1 MDSARFNR
9 GARFREIAANKGGY
23 VVTRYIGSFFL
34 LPAVVFL
41 CSAVSVAAPVMV
53 EKNLFAQDRRPPSP
67 ESAAPAQPT
76 KPGMAL
82 SNIQLDGVMIQGNNK
97 KAIIRLKNVGG
108 GGGPK
113 HKGTTAT
120 PFVTVKEGQQ
130 VGDFRV
136 SKIEA
141 KSISFEKEGQTYT
154 IGLFAEGKIATPAAP
169 VAAAQPHQ
177 PPRPPADQHPGFV
190 NAPDQPR
197 GVVPQPAPGQNRRNV
212 AQPPPAQPIPEPEM
226 EPEGFEEEQ

>member
-1 MDSARFNR
+1 M
-9 GARFREIAANKGGY
+9 
-23 VVTRYIGSFFL
+23 VTRYIGSFFL

-67 ESAAPAQPT
+67 ESAAPAQPA

-82 SNIQLDGVMIQGNNK
+82 SNIQLDGVMIHGNNK

-113 HKGTTAT
+113 QKGTTAT

-136 SKIEA
+136 SKIES

-169 VAAAQPHQ
+169 VAPAQPIQPPMPPPGQPHQ
-177 PPRPPADQHPGFV
+177 PSRPPADQHPGFV
-190 NAPDQPR
+190 NAPGQPR
-197 GVVPQPAPGQNRRNV
+197 GVVPQPAPGQNRQNV

-226 EPEGFEEEQ
+226 EQEVFEEEQ